1 MGAHQF
7 VNTLSQIWNSDSTAF
22 IPGAARHLTWQ
33 VRRLLRTLPGEVQ
46 ISESRLAVPARSG
59 VAALINCMGM
69 YDYNNMHLLQFLLAQ
84 WGGVFVD
91 VGANIGSYTL
101 VASEIRRARVI
112 SIEANP
118 RTFAILQQNI
128 QLNHRANV
136 QAYPLALSDREG
148 TLWISDAAQSEI
160 NRVLDVAEKGNEGFQ
175 VPCRTLAGLCVE
187 AHIQPQWVKIDVEGH
202 EQAVLKGMGQELN
215 ATRLFWIEN
224 GESPPIR
231 EMMAANGYVGPLYCH
246 FKQKTLMRTPQ
257 RRAEDC
263 IYIRPGEE
271 AELSQQG
278 FTVQK

>member
-22 IPGAARHLTWQ
+22 SPGAARHLTWQ

-69 YDYNNMHLLQFLLAQ
+69 YDYNNMHLLQFLLAH

-128 QLNHRANV
+128 QL
-136 QAYPLALSDREG
+136 
-148 TLWISDAAQSEI
+148 
-160 NRVLDVAEKGNEGFQ
+160 
-175 VPCRTLAGLCVE
+175 
-187 AHIQPQWVKIDVEGH
+187 
-202 EQAVLKGMGQELN
+202 
-215 ATRLFWIEN
+215 
-224 GESPPIR
+224 
-231 EMMAANGYVGPLYCH
+231 
-246 FKQKTLMRTPQ
+246 
-257 RRAEDC
+257 
-263 IYIRPGEE
+263 
-271 AELSQQG
+271 
-278 FTVQK
+278 